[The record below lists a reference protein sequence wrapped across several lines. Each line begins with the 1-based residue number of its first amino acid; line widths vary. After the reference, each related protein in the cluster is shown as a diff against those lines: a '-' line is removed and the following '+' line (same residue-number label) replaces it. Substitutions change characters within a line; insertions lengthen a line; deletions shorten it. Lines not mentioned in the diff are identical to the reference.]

1 MQQMTGQAMTTLAKS
16 LDSSTGPGAEAI
28 TGVHNCVNAAA
39 AEGAADASATVTLH
53 ITHNR
58 VIATAMLNMGPAKV
72 AQCVFERRRGSRQGW
87 ELVKGAGFNDE
98 SSWISPELADL
109 ANRVPFPYE
118 VANMLP
124 GKRATAAAVA
134 QAAQEVANG

>member
-39 AEGAADASATVTLH
+39 DGETDASATVTLH

-58 VIATAMLNMGPAKV
+58 VIATAMLNMGPAKI
-72 AQCVFERRRGSRQGW
+72 AQCVFERRRGSRKGW
-87 ELVKGAGFNDE
+87 ELVKGTDFNDE

-109 ANRVPFPYE
+109 AIRVPFPYE

-134 QAAQEVANG
+134 RASQEVANG

>member
-39 AEGAADASATVTLH
+39 DGDTDASATVTLH

-58 VIATAMLNMGPAKV
+58 VIATAMMNMGPAKI
-72 AQCVFERRRGSRQGW
+72 AQCVFERRRGSRKGW
-87 ELVKGAGFNDE
+87 ELVKGTDFNDE
-98 SSWISPELADL
+98 TSWISPELADL
-109 ANRVPFPYE
+109 ASRIPFPYE

>member
-1 MQQMTGQAMTTLAKS
+1 MQQMTGKAMTTLAKS

-28 TGVHNCVNAAA
+28 TGVRNRVNAGNC
-39 AEGAADASATVTLH
+39 GASEASATITLH
-53 ITHNR
+53 VTHNR
-58 VIATAMLNMGPAKV
+58 VIATAMLNMGPAKI
-72 AQCVFERRRGSRQGW
+72 AQCVFERRKGSRKGW
-87 ELVKGAGFNDE
+87 ELVKGTDFNDE
-98 SSWISPELADL
+98 TSWISPELADL
-109 ANRVPFPYE
+109 ASRVPFPYE

>member
-39 AEGAADASATVTLH
+39 DGDSDASATVTLH

-58 VIATAMLNMGPAKV
+58 VIATAMLNMGPAKI
-72 AQCVFERRRGSRQGW
+72 AQCVFERRRGSRKGW
-87 ELVKGAGFNDE
+87 ELVKGTDFNDE
-98 SSWISPELADL
+98 TSWISPELADL
-109 ANRVPFPYE
+109 ATRIPFPYE

>member
-1 MQQMTGQAMTTLAKS
+1 MQQMTGKAMTTLAKS

-28 TGVHNCVNAAA
+28 TGVHNCVNA
-39 AEGAADASATVTLH
+39 GVGGDFDASATITLH
-53 ITHNR
+53 VTHNR

-72 AQCVFERRRGSRQGW
+72 AQCVFERRKGSSKGW
-87 ELVKGAGFNDE
+87 EMVKGTDFNDE
-98 SSWISPELADL
+98 TSWISPELADL
-109 ANRVPFPYE
+109 ASRVPFPYE

>member
-1 MQQMTGQAMTTLAKS
+1 MQQMTGQALTTLAKS

-39 AEGAADASATVTLH
+39 DGDSDASATVTLH

-58 VIATAMLNMGPAKV
+58 VIATAMLNMGPAKI
-72 AQCVFERRRGSRQGW
+72 AQCVFERRRGSRKGW
-87 ELVKGAGFNDE
+87 ELVKGTDFNDE
-98 SSWISPELADL
+98 TSWISPELADL
-109 ANRVPFPYE
+109 ATRIPFPYE

>member
-1 MQQMTGQAMTTLAKS
+1 MQQMTGQAMNTLAKS

-28 TGVHNCVNAAA
+28 TGVRNRVNAGNSS
-39 AEGAADASATVTLH
+39 ESESSATITLH

-58 VIATAMLNMGPAKV
+58 VIATAMLNMGVAKI
-72 AQCVFERRRGSRQGW
+72 AQCVFERRKGSRKGW
-87 ELVKGAGFNDE
+87 ELVKGTDFNDE
-98 SSWISPELADL
+98 TSWISPELADL
-109 ANRVPFPYE
+109 ASRVPFPYE

-134 QAAQEVANG
+134 QAAQEVAND

>member
-39 AEGAADASATVTLH
+39 DGQTDASATVTLH

-58 VIATAMLNMGPAKV
+58 VIATAMLNMGPAKI
-72 AQCVFERRRGSRQGW
+72 AQCVFERRRGSRKGW
-87 ELVKGAGFNDE
+87 ELVKGTDFNDE
-98 SSWISPELADL
+98 TSWISPELADL
-109 ANRVPFPYE
+109 ASRIPFPYD

>member
-1 MQQMTGQAMTTLAKS
+1 MTGQAMTTLAKS
-16 LDSSTGPGAEAI
+16 LDSSTGPGAQAI

-39 AEGAADASATVTLH
+39 DGDTDASATVTLH

-58 VIATAMLNMGPAKV
+58 VIATAILNMGPAKI
-72 AQCVFERRRGSRQGW
+72 AQCVFERRRGSRKGW
-87 ELVKGAGFNDE
+87 ELVKGSDFNDE
-98 SSWISPELADL
+98 TSWISPELADL
-109 ANRVPFPYE
+109 ANRIPFPYE

>member
-28 TGVHNCVNAAA
+28 TGVHNCVNAAT
-39 AEGAADASATVTLH
+39 GGDADASATVTLH

-58 VIATAMLNMGPAKV
+58 VIATAMLNMGPAKI
-72 AQCVFERRRGSRQGW
+72 AQCVFERRKGSKKGW
-87 ELVKGAGFNDE
+87 ELVKGTDFNDE
-98 SSWISPELADL
+98 TSWISPELADL
-109 ANRVPFPYE
+109 ASRVPFPYE

-124 GKRATAAAVA
+124 GKRAAATAAAR
-134 QAAQEVANG
+134 AAQEVANG

>member
-1 MQQMTGQAMTTLAKS
+1 MQQMTGQALTTLAKS
-16 LDSSTGPGAEAI
+16 LGSSTGPGAEAI

-39 AEGAADASATVTLH
+39 DGDTDASATVTLH

-58 VIATAMLNMGPAKV
+58 VIATAVLNMGPAKV
-72 AQCVFERRRGSRQGW
+72 AQCVFERRRGSRKGW
-87 ELVKGAGFNDE
+87 ELVKGTDFNDE
-98 SSWISPELADL
+98 TSWISPELADL
-109 ANRVPFPYE
+109 ASRIPFPYE

>member
-28 TGVHNCVNAAA
+28 TGVHNCVKA
-39 AEGAADASATVTLH
+39 GADGETDASATVTLH

-58 VIATAMLNMGPAKV
+58 VIATVMLNMGPAKI
-72 AQCVFERRRGSRQGW
+72 AQCVFERRKGSRKGW
-87 ELVKGAGFNDE
+87 ELVKGTDFNDE
-98 SSWISPELADL
+98 TSWISPELADL
-109 ANRVPFPYE
+109 ASRIPFPYE

>member
-1 MQQMTGQAMTTLAKS
+1 MQQMTGNAMTTLAKS

-28 TGVHNCVNAAA
+28 TGVRNRVNAGGCG
-39 AEGAADASATVTLH
+39 ESEASATITLH
-53 ITHNR
+53 VTHNR
-58 VIATAMLNMGPAKV
+58 VIATAMLNMGAAKI
-72 AQCVFERRRGSRQGW
+72 AQCVFERRKGSRRGW
-87 ELVKGAGFNDE
+87 ELVKGTDFNDE
-98 SSWISPELADL
+98 TSWISPELADL
-109 ANRVPFPYE
+109 ASRVPFPYE

>member
-28 TGVHNCVNAAA
+28 TGVHNCVNAPAD
-39 AEGAADASATVTLH
+39 GQTDASATVTLH

-58 VIATAMLNMGPAKV
+58 VIATAMLNMGPAKI
-72 AQCVFERRRGSRQGW
+72 AQCVFERRRGSRKGW
-87 ELVKGAGFNDE
+87 ELVKGTDFNDE
-98 SSWISPELADL
+98 TSWISPELADL
-109 ANRVPFPYE
+109 ASRIPFPYD

>member
-28 TGVHNCVNAAA
+28 TGVHNCVNA
-39 AEGAADASATVTLH
+39 GADDETDASATVTLH

-58 VIATAMLNMGPAKV
+58 VIATAMLNMGPAKI
-72 AQCVFERRRGSRQGW
+72 AQCVFERRRGSRKGW
-87 ELVKGAGFNDE
+87 ELVRGTDFKDE

-109 ANRVPFPYE
+109 AIRVPFPYE

-134 QAAQEVANG
+134 RAAQEVAIG

>member
-28 TGVHNCVNAAA
+28 TGVHNCVNAVAD
-39 AEGAADASATVTLH
+39 GDSDASATVTLH

-58 VIATAMLNMGPAKV
+58 VIATAMLNMGPAKI
-72 AQCVFERRRGSRQGW
+72 AQCVFERRRGSRKGW
-87 ELVKGAGFNDE
+87 ELVKGNAFNDE
-98 SSWISPELADL
+98 TRWISPELADL
-109 ANRVPFPYE
+109 ANRIPFPYE

>member
-1 MQQMTGQAMTTLAKS
+1 MQQMTGQALTTLAKS

-39 AEGAADASATVTLH
+39 DGDNDASATVTLH

-58 VIATAMLNMGPAKV
+58 VIATAMLNMGPAKI
-72 AQCVFERRRGSRQGW
+72 AQCVFERRRGSRKGW
-87 ELVKGAGFNDE
+87 ELVKGTDFNDE
-98 SSWISPELADL
+98 TSWISPELADL
-109 ANRVPFPYE
+109 ASRIPFPYE

>member
-1 MQQMTGQAMTTLAKS
+1 MQQMTGKAMTTLAKS

-28 TGVHNCVNAAA
+28 TGVHNRVNAGNSG
-39 AEGAADASATVTLH
+39 ESEASATITLH
-53 ITHNR
+53 VTHNR

-72 AQCVFERRRGSRQGW
+72 AQCVFERRKGSRKGW
-87 ELVKGAGFNDE
+87 ELVKGTDFNDE
-98 SSWISPELADL
+98 TSWISPELADL

-124 GKRATAAAVA
+124 GKRATSAAVA

>member
-1 MQQMTGQAMTTLAKS
+1 M
-16 LDSSTGPGAEAI
+16 
-28 TGVHNCVNAAA
+28 NAAA
-39 AEGAADASATVTLH
+39 DGDTDASATVTLH

-72 AQCVFERRRGSRQGW
+72 AQCVFERRRGSRKGW
-87 ELVKGAGFNDE
+87 ELLKGTDFNDE
-98 SSWISPELADL
+98 TSWISPELADL
-109 ANRVPFPYE
+109 ASRIPFPYE

>member
-1 MQQMTGQAMTTLAKS
+1 MQQMTGQALTTLAKS

-28 TGVHNCVNAAA
+28 TGVHNCVNATAD
-39 AEGAADASATVTLH
+39 GDTDASATVTLH

-72 AQCVFERRRGSRQGW
+72 AQCVFERRRGSRKGW
-87 ELVKGAGFNDE
+87 ELVKGTYFNDE
-98 SSWISPELADL
+98 TSWISPELADL
-109 ANRVPFPYE
+109 ASRIPFPYE

>member
-1 MQQMTGQAMTTLAKS
+1 MQQMTGKAMTTLAKS

-28 TGVHNCVNAAA
+28 TGVHNCVNAT
-39 AEGAADASATVTLH
+39 GGGDSDASATITLH
-53 ITHNR
+53 VTHNR
-58 VIATAMLNMGPAKV
+58 VIATAMLNMGPAKI
-72 AQCVFERRRGSRQGW
+72 AQCVFERRKGSRKGW
-87 ELVKGAGFNDE
+87 ELVKGTDFNDE
-98 SSWISPELADL
+98 TSWISPELADL
-109 ANRVPFPYE
+109 ASRVPFPYE

>member
-28 TGVHNCVNAAA
+28 TGVHNCVNA
-39 AEGAADASATVTLH
+39 GADGEAYASASVTLH

-58 VIATAMLNMGPAKV
+58 VIATAMLNMGSAKI
-72 AQCVFERRRGSRQGW
+72 AQCVFERRRGSRKGW
-87 ELVKGAGFNDE
+87 ELVRGADFKDE
-98 SSWISPELADL
+98 TSWISPELADL
-109 ANRVPFPYE
+109 ANRIPFPYE

>member
-1 MQQMTGQAMTTLAKS
+1 MQQMTGKAMTTLAKS

-28 TGVHNCVNAAA
+28 TGVRNRVNAGNGGE
-39 AEGAADASATVTLH
+39 AEASATITLH
-53 ITHNR
+53 VTHNR
-58 VIATAMLNMGPAKV
+58 VIATAMLNMGPAKI
-72 AQCVFERRRGSRQGW
+72 AQCVFERRKGSRKGW
-87 ELVKGAGFNDE
+87 EMVKGNDFNE
-98 SSWISPELADL
+98 ETGWISPELADL
-109 ANRVPFPYE
+109 ASRVPFPYE

>member
-28 TGVHNCVNAAA
+28 TGVRNRVNAGNSS
-39 AEGAADASATVTLH
+39 ESEASATITLH
-53 ITHNR
+53 VTHNR
-58 VIATAMLNMGPAKV
+58 VIATAMLNMGPAKI
-72 AQCVFERRRGSRQGW
+72 AQCVFERRKGSRKGW
-87 ELVKGAGFNDE
+87 ELVKGTDFNDE
-98 SSWISPELADL
+98 TSWISPELADL
-109 ANRVPFPYE
+109 ASRVPFPYE

>member
-39 AEGAADASATVTLH
+39 DGQTDASATVTLH
-53 ITHNR
+53 ITHNH
-58 VIATAMLNMGPAKV
+58 VIATAMLNMGPAKI
-72 AQCVFERRRGSRQGW
+72 AQCVFERRRGSRKGW
-87 ELVKGAGFNDE
+87 ELVKGTDFNDE
-98 SSWISPELADL
+98 TSWISPELADL
-109 ANRVPFPYE
+109 ASRIPFPYD

>member
-1 MQQMTGQAMTTLAKS
+1 MQQMTGKAMTTLAKS

-28 TGVHNCVNAAA
+28 TGAHNRVNAGNGG
-39 AEGAADASATVTLH
+39 ESEASATITLH
-53 ITHNR
+53 VTHNR
-58 VIATAMLNMGPAKV
+58 VIATAMLNMGPAKI
-72 AQCVFERRRGSRQGW
+72 AQCVFERRKGSRKGW
-87 ELVKGAGFNDE
+87 ELVKGTDFNDE
-98 SSWISPELADL
+98 TSWISPELADL
-109 ANRVPFPYE
+109 ASRVPFPYE